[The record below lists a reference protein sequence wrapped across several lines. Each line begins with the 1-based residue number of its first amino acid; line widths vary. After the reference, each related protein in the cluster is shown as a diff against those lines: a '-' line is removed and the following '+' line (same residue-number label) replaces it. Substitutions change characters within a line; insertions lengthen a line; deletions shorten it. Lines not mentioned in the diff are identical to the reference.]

1 MRFDFLVSFVNTITY
16 KINSMKTS
24 RKLSFLL
31 IGLISLSVI
40 FNSCRKDD
48 DESENKSAS
57 GPHLSAKVNGSEYK
71 SYVDPTG
78 VAAGGMLVIQS
89 SDTSGNSIQIQIANY
104 NGKGTYNSG
113 GNNLTKGYINYMKM
127 ISIGNM
133 KTYTSVRGTGKVEIT
148 EASATEV
155 KGTFTATAF
164 ENVSGST
171 DKVDITEGTFTAKIQ

>member
-1 MRFDFLVSFVNTITY
+1 
-16 KINSMKTS
+16 MKMF
-24 RKLSFLL
+24 RKFSFLL
-31 IGLISLSVI
+31 IGLIGLSVI

-48 DESENKSAS
+48 DDGDDKSTS
-57 GPHLSAKVNGSEYK
+57 GLHLKAKVNGSEYK

-89 SDTSGNSIQIQIANY
+89 SDSSGNSIQIQIANY
-104 NGKGTYNSG
+104 SGKGTYNSG
-113 GNNLTKGYINYMKM
+113 GNDLTKGYINYMKM
-127 ISIGNM
+127 ISIGNV

-155 KGTFTATAF
+155 KGTFTATAY

-171 DKVDITEGTFTAKIQ
+171 DKVDITEGTFTAKLQ